1 MSSRVDSAV
10 PTRLSSI
17 RNELIGKKLRVVG
30 KILSHDVRSSSVFLW
45 NDKHIVSADISLCLP
60 TSGSVPWLRE
70 SRCTVTLFGYLERPQ
85 VMYFFP
91 PMHVLMVD
99 SHRYATCQADMRLPD
114 LPEQLP
120 HKEIELIPHFSLQAI
135 LVLDSPDVD
144 LRLWNDTVAEME
156 ASGTSVRFANSH
168 MDPGLS

>member
-70 SRCTVTLFGYLERPQ
+70 SRCTVTLFGYLERLQ
-85 VMYFFP
+85 V
-91 PMHVLMVD
+91 
-99 SHRYATCQADMRLPD
+99 
-114 LPEQLP
+114 
-120 HKEIELIPHFSLQAI
+120 
-135 LVLDSPDVD
+135 
-144 LRLWNDTVAEME
+144 
-156 ASGTSVRFANSH
+156 
-168 MDPGLS
+168 

>member
-1 MSSRVDSAV
+1 MSSRVDFAV

-30 KILSHDVRSSSVFLW
+30 KILSHDVRSSSVLLW

-70 SRCTVTLFGYLERPQ
+70 SRCTVTLFGYLER
-85 VMYFFP
+85 
-91 PMHVLMVD
+91 
-99 SHRYATCQADMRLPD
+99 SQADMRLPD

-120 HKEIELIPHFSLQAI
+120 HKEIEPIPHFSLQAI

-156 ASGTSVRFANSH
+156 ASGLF
-168 MDPGLS
+168 